1 MVAIAVFLTGCA
13 QLPRSGAI
21 GVGPNVQIE
30 STDDYLYYSPSLP
43 SPGDSQQQIVTGF
56 LSAGNGPQ
64 NDYEVAR
71 SYLANNFKSEWS
83 ASDEVLV
90 QQGATVFDLID
101 ESNARVEL
109 QVSATIDA
117 NGIDNLAPF
126 SFFNVVSEDPP
137 HIMFSTV
144 RTGNKN
150 KDTLNNILA
159 NQQFVVNLVT
169 EDVVEQMN
177 TTSQPVAADVNEF
190 ELANVTPI
198 ESIYIKPKRV
208 KESLVQFECEMVHH
222 YFIEKHQNGGACIII
237 GKIITMHIDDSILME
252 NHKIDLEKYKPVA
265 RLAGSNYS
273 KLGEIFSIKR

>member
-1 MVAIAVFLTGCA
+1 MQFDIQNTESSALYKLLTGTVI
-13 QLPRSGAI
+13 PRPIAW
-21 GVGPNVQIE
+21 V
-30 STDDYLYYSPSLP
+30 
-43 SPGDSQQQIVTGF
+43 
-56 LSAGNGPQ
+56 
-64 NDYEVAR
+64 
-71 SYLANNFKSEWS
+71 
-83 ASDEVLV
+83 
-90 QQGATVFDLID
+90 
-101 ESNARVEL
+101 
-109 QVSATIDA
+109 ATIDE

-177 TTSQPVAADVNEF
+177 TTAQSVAADVNEF

-222 YFIEKHQNGGACIII
+222 YFIEKHQKGGACIII

-252 NHKIDLEKYKPVA
+252 NHKINLEKYKPVA

>member
-1 MVAIAVFLTGCA
+1 MQFDIQNTESSALYKLLTGTVI
-13 QLPRSGAI
+13 PRPIAW
-21 GVGPNVQIE
+21 V
-30 STDDYLYYSPSLP
+30 
-43 SPGDSQQQIVTGF
+43 
-56 LSAGNGPQ
+56 
-64 NDYEVAR
+64 
-71 SYLANNFKSEWS
+71 
-83 ASDEVLV
+83 
-90 QQGATVFDLID
+90 
-101 ESNARVEL
+101 
-109 QVSATIDA
+109 ATIDE

-126 SFFNVVSEDPP
+126 SFFNIVSEDPP
-137 HIMFSTV
+137 HLMFSTV

-169 EDVVEQMN
+169 QDVVEKMN
-177 TTSQPVAADVNEF
+177 TTSQSVAPNINEF

-222 YFIEKHQNGGACIII
+222 YFIENHQNGGACIII
-237 GKIITMHIDDSILME
+237 GKIITIHIDDSILME
-252 NHKIDLEKYKPVA
+252 NHKINLEKYKPVA